1 MNQLTPADRKRLK
14 ARAHHIQPV
23 VIIGNAGLTAQVL
36 REIDGNLKSHELIKI
51 RVLGDDRSTLDAL
64 LADVCEAIGASPVQ
78 RIGKILVI
86 YRPRPPEEDK
96 GIKQRPRRKPANK
109 SGRPRRI

>member
-14 ARAHHIQPV
+14 ARAHHLQPV

-36 REIDGNLKSHELIKI
+36 SEIDGNLKSHELIKI

-86 YRPRPPEEDK
+86 YRSRPPEEDK

>member
-14 ARAHHIQPV
+14 ARAHHLQPV

-36 REIDGNLKSHELIKI
+36 SEIDGNLKSHELIKI
-51 RVLGDDRSTLDAL
+51 RVLGDDSSTLDAL

-86 YRPRPPEEDK
+86 YRSRPPEEDK